1 MFYND
6 HSELNLAYIEA
17 NCQLPPLDKPTFD
30 QESGLWEM
38 YFEELL
44 PDWYIRG
51 ENEHPDLI
59 TLHYETYDQ
68 CQAVLDQLEQIQN
81 KRNNHEATEQNQELV
96 LS

>member
-6 HSELNLAYIEA
+6 HSILNLSYIEE
-17 NCQLPPLDKPTFD
+17 NCVLPPLDKPTFD

-38 YFEELL
+38 YFEERL
-44 PDWYIRG
+44 PDWYKRG
-51 ENEHPDLI
+51 VDEHPDLI

-68 CQAVLDQLEQIQN
+68 CQEVLDHIQTLLT
-81 KRNNHEATEQNQELV
+81 KEAYETTKQNQEPV

>member
-1 MFYND
+1 M
-6 HSELNLAYIEA
+6 LNLEYIEA

-44 PDWYIRG
+44 PDWYVRG
-51 ENEHPDLI
+51 ENEHPELI

-68 CQAVLDQLEQIQN
+68 CQAVLDQLPTIQN
-81 KRNNHEATEQNQELV
+81 ERIAYETTEQNQEPV

>member
-1 MFYND
+1 
-6 HSELNLAYIEA
+6 
-17 NCQLPPLDKPTFD
+17 
-30 QESGLWEM
+30 M

-68 CQAVLDQLEQIQN
+68 CQAVLDQLQQIQN
-81 KRNNHEATEQNQELV
+81 ERIAYETTKQN
-96 LS
+96 